1 MTPILYSFRRCPYAM
16 RARLALI
23 AADQRV
29 HLREIALRDKPAAF
43 LAASPKAT
51 VPVLVTDQGVIA
63 ESLQIMQWALAQN
76 DPEGWLQMPPEAA
89 AWIARCDGSFKT
101 ALDGVKYASRA
112 PDALPALRAN
122 AIAFLTDLN
131 ASLGLWLF
139 GKPSLADA
147 ALLPFVRQ
155 YAMIDPD
162 WFAAQN
168 WPRLQDWLARFLAS
182 EAFARAMQKQPLWQP
197 DAAALAFP

>member
-112 PDALPALRAN
+112 PDALPAHRAN

-131 ASLGLWLF
+131 DSLGLWLF

-197 DAAALAFP
+197 GAAPLAFP

>member
-1 MTPILYSFRRCPYAM
+1 LTPILYSFRRCPYAM

-76 DPEGWLQMPPEAA
+76 DPAGWLQMPPEAA
-89 AWIARCDGSFKT
+89 TWIARCDSSFKT

-112 PDALPALRAN
+112 PEALPAHRAN
-122 AIAFLTDLN
+122 AIAFLSDLN
-131 ASLGLWLF
+131 ASLELWLYD
-139 GKPSLADA
+139 KPSLADA

-162 WFAAQN
+162 WFAAQP

-197 DAAALAFP
+197 GAAPLAFP

>member
-1 MTPILYSFRRCPYAM
+1 LTPILYSFRRCPYAM

-51 VPVLVTDQGVIA
+51 VPVLVTDQAVIA
-63 ESLQIMQWALAQN
+63 ESLQIMHWALAQN

-89 AWIARCDGSFKT
+89 TWIARCDGSFKT

-112 PDALPALRAN
+112 PEALPAHRAC

-131 ASLGLWLF
+131 ASLGLWLYA
-139 GKPSLADA
+139 KPSLADA

-162 WFAAQN
+162 WFAAQP

-197 DAAALAFP
+197 GAAPLAFP

>member
-1 MTPILYSFRRCPYAM
+1 M

-76 DPEGWLQMPPEAA
+76 DPEGWLQIEPHPTYQ
-89 AWIARCDGSFKT
+89 G
-101 ALDGVKYASRA
+101 
-112 PDALPALRAN
+112 
-122 AIAFLTDLN
+122 
-131 ASLGLWLF
+131 F
-139 GKPSLADA
+139 GPS
-147 ALLPFVRQ
+147 Q
-155 YAMIDPD
+155 
-162 WFAAQN
+162 
-168 WPRLQDWLARFLAS
+168 
-182 EAFARAMQKQPLWQP
+182 
-197 DAAALAFP
+197 

>member
-112 PDALPALRAN
+112 PDALPAHRAN

-131 ASLGLWLF
+131 DSLGLWLF

>member
-101 ALDGVKYASRA
+101 ALDGVKHASRA
-112 PDALPALRAN
+112 PEALPAHRAN

-131 ASLGLWLF
+131 ASLGLWLY

-155 YAMIDPD
+155 YAKIDPD